1 MKHMKMVEINNL
13 EELDELDC
21 LLIIFKENNKKY
33 LTFEFIKEEYF
44 VKIFDNVLYVFNT
57 DLDIEMRVPTDFIDK
72 MIKVRK

>member
-1 MKHMKMVEINNL
+1 MKHIKMVEINNL
-13 EELDELDC
+13 DELDELDC
-21 LLIIFKENNKKY
+21 LLIIFKKNNKKY

-57 DLDIEMRVPTDFIDK
+57 DLDIEMRVPTEFIDK

>member
-13 EELDELDC
+13 DELDELDC